1 MCRTELY
8 STPYNKSLCLYFL
21 PITIKGEYIILDGYD
36 ISIVIP
42 ENYEEHE
49 LYEASEKTCFK
60 QYWII
65 NLLLPA
71 PFFFS
76 SPLSSAVCRTWV
88 LPSAMLHW
96 HFSFAPLA
104 LWRTWGV
111 SPLTNVC
118 RCKFSFRVCFIFS
131 QYLKGLQF
139 CSYFENA
146 FWFCRVSRG
155 KYFCSWFH

>member
-65 NLLLPA
+65 NLLLPT

-118 RCKFSFRVCFIFS
+118 RCKFSQSMLHLFTVP
-131 QYLKGLQF
+131 KGATVLF
-139 CSYFENA
+139 FENA

-155 KYFCSWFH
+155 KYFCNWFH